1 MTSDVS
7 GIFERQE
14 STSKWHKC
22 MLLNVS
28 NPMAEHNRKNNATM
42 SMEEECTPLPE
53 VRLVHSLAL
62 GTETLI
68 STGGY
73 LLLLAWGTSFSHI
86 SWIAQEFGFTRS
98 GLTWDSDKEEQ
109 RKNIIDENNRKR
121 QAEEELSDKQVK
133 A

>member
-1 MTSDVS
+1 MVFSSNIKPYEHIFDLVWHDVVLYGYENDSDIA

-28 NPMAEHNRKNNATM
+28 NPVAEYSTKNNATM
-42 SMEEECTPLPE
+42 PLEKEYTPLPE
-53 VRLVHSLAL
+53 VRVLHSLSL

-73 LLLLAWGTSFSHI
+73 LLLLAWGTSFSHLGSHGI
-86 SWIAQEFGFTRS
+86 WVHSVWFNLG
-98 GLTWDSDKEEQ
+98 
-109 RKNIIDENNRKR
+109 KR
-121 QAEEELSDKQVK
+121 
-133 A
+133 